1 MAVPNAKGNVDL
13 LRQAHKKNVALG
25 ERAVASDFTVTIREY
40 PQLSALIRT
49 AQLPEEKRGE
59 PVEDQGQYGQGFR
72 QYGATKR
79 DGDMAAQIVEIKRGD
94 VLKTIAKIVDNK
106 EYVNIEVLLDGEDV
120 EKKGYLLE
128 DVMIAADPADLD
140 TENRTGTVR
149 IPVTFQYNWFER
161 IGGYAG

>member
-1 MAVPNAKGNVDL
+1 MAVPNAKGNVNL

-25 ERAVASDFTVTIREY
+25 ERAVASDFLVRIREY
-40 PQLSALIRT
+40 PEISALIRT

-94 VLKTIAKIVDNK
+94 VINTIAKIVDNK
-106 EYVNIEVLLDGEDV
+106 EYVNIEVVLHSEDMD
-120 EKKGYLLE
+120 ERGYVLE
-128 DVMIAADPADLD
+128 DVIIGADPADLD

>member
-25 ERAVASDFTVTIREY
+25 ERAVASDFIVRIKEY
-40 PQLSALIRT
+40 PEISALVRT

-94 VLKTIAKIVDNK
+94 VLKTIAKIVDTK
-106 EYVNIEVLLDGEDV
+106 IRDYRSGLTWV
-120 EKKGYLLE
+120 KTWKRRGYRLE
-128 DVMIAADPADLD
+128 DTMIAADPADLD
-140 TENRTGTVR
+140 VENRRYVR
-149 IPVTFQYNWFER
+149 IQSTPYT
-161 IGGYAG
+161 G